1 MDVITRAFLDFKEAL
16 GKMVR
21 PIVGSVEV
29 EDIVHEAYIR
39 SYEASK
45 NKNISSPKAFLASTA
60 RNLALN
66 HINRSAVKLNVQLD
80 IEDSPHFQSQEPGVE
95 EQVDSQN
102 RFFQFCHAVE
112 SLPVQ
117 CRRVFI
123 LRQVYGLSHKKIART
138 MGVSE
143 KTVEYHIS
151 NGLFKCRQYL
161 KLLDSETTAG
171 ALKMLAAKDK

>member
-80 IEDSPHFQSQEPGVE
+80 TEDSPHFQSQEPAVE